1 MAGVLAYENLLDHGA
16 CGDFF
21 LDDDNLSPRP
31 HSQSMDVSSVPESVG
46 VFEGPEKTL
55 EVCFL
60 PGVGKERGCPSKP
73 S

>member
-31 HSQSMDVSSVPESVG
+31 HSQSMDESSVPESS
-46 VFEGPEKTL
+46 FTL
-55 EVCFL
+55 ATL
-60 PGVGKERGCPSKP
+60 SPHPHR
-73 S
+73 